1 MVKVA
6 SWRDSRKTVKVP
18 DPPEKLPPPYRLCAM
33 EIDDVSPA
41 ASLRPS
47 KALEYP
53 GVRSARQTRDRRHA
67 ARNSELTAP
76 RTARGSSRHAL
87 PCATSSLSS
96 SSDGRTVL
104 SSGPHKGDS
113 VNFSQYT
120 NPVRDESLIH
130 ALYTDLTHS
139 LSQPKPSLVV
149 YLTKPSRVCCPPSPH
164 RSADPPL

>member
-47 KALEYP
+47 LKPSSTRASAPHGRHETDATRLATLNSP
-53 GVRSARQTRDRRHA
+53 HRVRHGA
-67 ARNSELTAP
+67 A
-76 RTARGSSRHAL
+76 RHAL

-96 SSDGRTVL
+96 SCRPARTR
-104 SSGPHKGDS
+104 DS